1 MGMLEKIV
9 DQLHAE
15 ERLSGWQV
23 REVEKTSAQ
32 LFLNKDRTEAARQV
46 QGLSYEVEVL
56 VDHPAQKQGKPA
68 PATGNSRFVLD
79 QGGVSALD
87 GELEKA
93 LLAAGLVD
101 NDPYGMAA
109 PGAAFPN
116 LELSDPVVRSAGPD
130 SLAKL
135 ADRMRMAAGREPQ
148 VRLAAAEF
156 FADSFRIRHVNSQGI
171 QAAQESTLCSGEY
184 VLLAQRPGGE
194 SEVFRAW
201 RRRRLSDFSLEQE
214 VARAAESGRLRASS
228 GLPQT
233 GTFDVIFS
241 GEALDH
247 FFEWF
252 TTQASAAA
260 KYNRLVD
267 NQLEQPILQSRP
279 GSTPLVLWHNAKVPW
294 AVGSYRFDGSG
305 CPASRKLLFHQ
316 GRLLSYWA
324 SPRYAQYLKVPV
336 TGELGNVEVE
346 PGAYAEPELLR
357 PDGGTLY
364 HLSEFSYFEPNGI
377 TGEFSAEIRMGEEIT
392 AQGRRPIKGG
402 SVSGSSKSALESAR
416 FSSATELRER
426 YLGPK
431 FIRCEKLTLAG
442 G

>member
-1 MGMLEKIV
+1 
-9 DQLHAE
+9 
-15 ERLSGWQV
+15 
-23 REVEKTSAQ
+23 
-32 LFLNKDRTEAARQV
+32 
-46 QGLSYEVEVL
+46 
-56 VDHPAQKQGKPA
+56 
-68 PATGNSRFVLD
+68 
-79 QGGVSALD
+79 
-87 GELEKA
+87 
-93 LLAAGLVD
+93 
-101 NDPYGMAA
+101 
-109 PGAAFPN
+109 
-116 LELSDPVVRSAGPD
+116 
-130 SLAKL
+130 
-135 ADRMRMAAGREPQ
+135 
-148 VRLAAAEF
+148 LAAAEF
-156 FADSFRIRHVNSQGI
+156 FADSFRIRHLNSQDI

-214 VARAAESGRLRASS
+214 VARAAESGRRRASS
-228 GLPQT
+228 GLPRT
-233 GTFDVIFS
+233 GAFDVVFS

-252 TTQASAAA
+252 TTQSSAAA
-260 KYNRLVD
+260 KYTKYNRLVD
-267 NQLEQPILQSRP
+267 NHLEQAVLQAKP
-279 GSTPLVLWHNAKVPW
+279 GATPLVLWHNAKVPW

-324 SPRYAQYLKVPV
+324 SPRYAQYLKVPA

-346 PGAYAEPELLR
+346 PGSYSESDLLK
-357 PDGGTLY
+357 PGATPLY

-392 AQGRRPIKGG
+392 AGGRRPIKGG
-402 SVSGSSKSALESAR
+402 SVSGSSKAALEGAG
-416 FSSATELRER
+416 FSSSVELRER

-431 FIRCEKLTLAG
+431 FIRCEGLTLAG